1 MPTTNN
7 IRSTEVQEILGRA
20 PSWMLSWGISAIFI
34 IIAMLLIGSWYI
46 SYPDV
51 IQAPV
56 LITSNN
62 PPVTIVANAT
72 GRITQLEVH
81 NKQHVKAGELIAI
94 IDNTANYT
102 QAQQLIQLVDSA
114 SLLLT
119 SDTTLRHTLALPP
132 LYALGEMQNGYA
144 LFVKAN
150 EEQHNFNEIQ
160 YHATKQK
167 AILAQ
172 INMYKMYY
180 DRQYLQKELLGKDLK
195 LTEERYSADSTLA
208 TSNVTTAFELKE
220 SQQRVLSKA
229 YNYQGARAS
238 LTNLE
243 IQRNQLIKE
252 LTDIQLDYKKQRSA
266 LHSNM
271 VNAYQTLRT
280 AIDQWKR
287 NYIIT
292 SPIEGV
298 ANFYNVYTQNQLIKT
313 GEPLVIISPMHTGV
327 IFGSVKL
334 PVANSAKVMEAQR
347 VNIKLSNYPS
357 AEFGVINGTVASI
370 SLAPKDAEF
379 NVTVAIPQNLIT
391 SYHKQLPYKQ
401 EMTGV
406 AEIITKDRSVFTRMF
421 DKLYMIFKNE

>member
-1 MPTTNN
+1 
-7 IRSTEVQEILGRA
+7 
-20 PSWMLSWGISAIFI
+20 
-34 IIAMLLIGSWYI
+34 
-46 SYPDV
+46 
-51 IQAPV
+51 
-56 LITSNN
+56 
-62 PPVTIVANAT
+62 
-72 GRITQLEVH
+72 
-81 NKQHVKAGELIAI
+81 
-94 IDNTANYT
+94 
-102 QAQQLIQLVDSA
+102 
-114 SLLLT
+114 
-119 SDTTLRHTLALPP
+119 LALPP